1 MRNSSLEGSLS
12 ATLNEVS
19 NLEVENKALFGSF
32 EKVEETVRGYI
43 HKCQH
48 LEIQADELAAAKEDL
63 NQVKNIIKA
72 AIEMR
77 SKTSYSPR

>member
-12 ATLNEVS
+12 ATQNEVS
-19 NLEVENKALFGSF
+19 NLEAENKALFGSF

>member
-1 MRNSSLEGSLS
+1 MRNSSLEGSLR
-12 ATLNEVS
+12 ATQNEVC
-19 NLEVENKALFGSF
+19 NLEAENKALFGSF

-63 NQVKNIIKA
+63 NQVKTTKICQIKNV
-72 AIEMR
+72 
-77 SKTSYSPR
+77 